1 MAGNNKN
8 NGSAPRNPRIERN
21 KGQRND
27 GTFTYK
33 PQPQPRKPGVN
44 QKIKP
49 K

>member
-1 MAGNNKN
+1 MAENNKN
-8 NGSAPRNPRIERN
+8 NGVIPRNPRTERN

-33 PQPQPRKPGVN
+33 PQPQPRKPGAN
-44 QKIKP
+44 PKIKP